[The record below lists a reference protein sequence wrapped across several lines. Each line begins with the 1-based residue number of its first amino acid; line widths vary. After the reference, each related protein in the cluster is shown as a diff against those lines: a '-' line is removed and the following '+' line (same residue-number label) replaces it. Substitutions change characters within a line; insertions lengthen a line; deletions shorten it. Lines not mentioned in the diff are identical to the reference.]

1 MAATMVRV
9 EGMRWLVLLLVVF
22 PFLELYVLWNIGRE
36 IGFFPVL
43 ALTLASGV
51 LGSALARREGR
62 RVMGEWRR
70 AIDELRPPEE
80 GVLEAAL
87 IIGGALL
94 LILPGVLSDVLG
106 LLCLLPTRR
115 WLVGP
120 LRRAFVRHIENGQ
133 LRVMSTG
140 TPGAAPWGAP
150 SSPFGR
156 QDPFGRTT
164 DPFAAA
170 AHARRRSSGGVVDT
184 TGEAVNDA
192 PRELPR

>member
-1 MAATMVRV
+1 
-9 EGMRWLVLLLVVF
+9 MRWLVLLLVVF
-22 PFLELYVLWNIGRE
+22 PFVELYVLWNIGRE
-36 IGFFPVL
+36 IGFLPVL
-43 ALTLASGV
+43 TLTVASGV

-62 RVMGEWRR
+62 RVMAEWRR
-70 AIDELRPPEE
+70 AVDELRPPEE

-87 IIGGALL
+87 IIGGAVL

-120 LRRAFVRHIENGQ
+120 LRRAFVRHIESGQ
-133 LRVMSTG
+133 LRVMHVG

-150 SSPFGR
+150 PSPFGR
-156 QDPFGRTT
+156 TAPFGRTT